1 MAARR
6 THYDV
11 LGVARDASSVDIAS
25 AFRDKLAAMQSKPD
39 ALPEAIDALREAY
52 QTLASPARRD
62 EYDESL
68 PPAAGMRP
76 SKARS
81 TDDLHEGSS
90 ELRATALKIFVA
102 LMVLG
107 VAFWGWKSR
116 KAQAPNPTIVS
127 VTRVEAPA
135 NSASSSSAAPQATRG
150 GGVAQSVGSARSA
163 ENIFAEVSP
172 SIVRVHAAD
181 AFGRPLKQGSGVV
194 VGPGRVITNCHV
206 TSGAAQI
213 TVASG
218 ADSRS
223 ASVYIADE
231 EFDLCSLDVGGLDA
245 PAVMVGS
252 VTSLRTGQRVFAI
265 GAPLGLELTISEG
278 IVSSLRETP
287 NGKMIQTTA
296 PVSPGSSGG
305 GLFDVEGK
313 LVGIITFQQRSGQ
326 NLNFAVPA
334 DWIAE
339 MRNRSSSSNA
349 GDAPGPPPSAPA
361 RTAEPTVA
369 DMVLGKW
376 WCFASLS
383 GRNGEY
389 EFGADGIVQIT
400 LSDGVAASGRYSVV
414 GRKILYLG
422 PDGFAAD
429 IDSISTRRMV
439 QVVGDGKRLACER
452 RG

>member
-1 MAARR
+1 MMARK

-11 LGVARDASSVDIAS
+11 LGVPRDASSVDIAS

-39 ALPEAIDALREAY
+39 ASPEAIDALRDAY
-52 QTLASPARRD
+52 QTLASRALRD

-90 ELRATALKIFVA
+90 ELRGTALKLFIA

-107 VAFWGWKSR
+107 VAFWGWKRHNAES
-116 KAQAPNPTIVS
+116 AAPTIVS
-127 VTRVEAPA
+127 VSRTEPA
-135 NSASSSSAAPQATRG
+135 ENSSSRSSAASQATRG
-150 GGVAQSVGSARSA
+150 GAQSFGSARSA

-181 AFGRPLKQGSGVV
+181 AFGQPIKQGSGVV

-231 EFDLCSLDVGGLDA
+231 EFDLCSLDVGGLNA

-252 VTSLRTGQRVFAI
+252 VNTLRTGQRVFAI

-287 NGKMIQTTA
+287 NGKVIQTTA

-339 MRNRSSSSNA
+339 MRNRASSSNA
-349 GDAPGPPPSAPA
+349 GDAPSAAAKAPA
-361 RTAEPTVA
+361 QRAEPTVA
-369 DMVLGKW
+369 DMVVGKW

-389 EFGADGIVQIT
+389 IFGADGVVQIT
-400 LSDGVAASGRYSVV
+400 LSDGVAAAGRYSVA
-414 GRKILYLG
+414 GRKILYEG
-422 PDGFAAD
+422 ADGFAAD
-429 IDSISTRRMV
+429 IDSISAQRMV
-439 QVVGDGKRLACER
+439 QVVGDGKRIACER

>member
-1 MAARR
+1 MAARK

-39 ALPEAIDALREAY
+39 ALPEAIDSLREAY

-68 PPAAGMRP
+68 APAAGMRP

-81 TDDLHEGSS
+81 TNDSHEGSS
-90 ELRATALKIFVA
+90 EFRATALKLFVA

-107 VAFWGWKSR
+107 VAFWGWKR
-116 KAQAPNPTIVS
+116 HKAQSEAPTIVS
-127 VTRVEAPA
+127 VTRTEP
-135 NSASSSSAAPQATRG
+135 SASSGSVPSGAPQATRG
-150 GGVAQSVGSARSA
+150 VAQSFGSARSA

-172 SIVRVHAAD
+172 SIVRVHSAD
-181 AFGRPLKQGSGVV
+181 SFGRPLKQGSGVV
-194 VGPGRVITNCHV
+194 VGSGRVITNCHV

-213 TVASG
+213 AVASG

-245 PAVMVGS
+245 PAVTVGS

-278 IVSSLRETP
+278 IVSSLREVP
-287 NGKMIQTTA
+287 GGKVIQTTA

-313 LVGIITFQQRSGQ
+313 LVGIVTFQQRSGQ
-326 NLNFAVPA
+326 NLNFAIPA

-339 MRNRSSSSNA
+339 MRNRGSSSNA
-349 GDAPGPPPSAPA
+349 SEAASPPVSAPVQ
-361 RTAEPTVA
+361 TAEPTVA
-369 DMVLGKW
+369 EMVVGKW
-376 WCFASLS
+376 WCFGSLS

-389 EFGADGIVQIT
+389 SYGADGILQIT
-400 LSDGVAASGRYSVV
+400 LSDGVAASGRYSVA
-414 GRKILYLG
+414 GRKILYQG
-422 PDGFAAD
+422 QDGFAAD
-429 IDSISTRRMV
+429 IDSISAQRMV
-439 QVVGDGKRLACER
+439 QVVGDGKRIACER

>member
-52 QTLASPARRD
+52 QTLASPALRD

-68 PPAAGMRP
+68 PPAAGTRP

-90 ELRATALKIFVA
+90 AFRGTVLKLFIG
-102 LMVLG
+102 LMVVG
-107 VAFWGWKSR
+107 VAFWGWKR
-116 KAQAPNPTIVS
+116 HKAESPSPTVVS
-127 VTRVEAPA
+127 VTRTEPPA
-135 NSASSSSAAPQATRG
+135 NSASASSAERQATRG
-150 GGVAQSVGSARSA
+150 GAQSFGSARSA

-181 AFGRPLKQGSGVV
+181 ASGRQIKQGSGVV
-194 VGPGRVITNCHV
+194 VGTGRVITNCHV

-218 ADSRS
+218 ADSRP

-231 EFDLCSLDVGGLDA
+231 EFDLCSLDVGGLNA
-245 PAVMVGS
+245 PAVTVGS

-287 NGKMIQTTA
+287 NGKVIQTTA

-339 MRNRSSSSNA
+339 MRNRGSSSNA
-349 GDAPGPPPSAPA
+349 GDTPGQPRGAPA
-361 RTAEPTVA
+361 QAAEPTVA
-369 DMVLGKW
+369 EMVVGKW

-389 EFGADGIVQIT
+389 NFGADGTVKIT
-400 LSDGVAASGRYSVV
+400 LSDGVAASGGYSVA
-414 GRKILYLG
+414 GRKILYQG
-422 PDGFAAD
+422 PEGFATE
-429 IDSISTRRMV
+429 IESISAQRMV
-439 QVVGDGKRLACER
+439 QVVGDGKRIACER
-452 RG
+452 RR